1 MRAVGR
7 HVIALLYVLAVA
19 PLEAQVVYPPVQR
32 GTELV
37 FPRDEGSHPDFKL
50 EWWYVTG
57 WLDDDANAS
66 RGPRGFQVTFFRV
79 RTGLGEDNPSAF
91 APRQV
96 LFAHAALADP
106 AERKLRH
113 AQRSARAAFDLAY
126 AREGTVDV
134 RLDDWTIRDEGGG
147 RYRTVV
153 RGDDFQFDL
162 TLQATQPPMLQGER
176 GFSRK
181 GPDPRA
187 ASHYYSL
194 PQLRVSGTVE
204 VDGTSRAVTGQ
215 AWFDHEWSSDYVDE
229 RALGWDWLG
238 INLHGLGALMA
249 FQMRDKQGGA
259 RWASATLR
267 TSSRAVEPSTS
278 SRRPSSA
285 PSGGGPAPDA
295 VQTFEREDVTWTVLD
310 TWRSPR
316 TGIEYPVR
324 WRLRVGATTYRV
336 EPLMLDAE
344 LDSRESTG
352 VLYWEGPVRLLDDAS
367 GRELGRGYLE
377 LTGYGGKLDL

>member
-1 MRAVGR
+1 MRL
-7 HVIALLYVLAVA
+7 ALILLLALVL
-19 PLEAQVVYPPVQR
+19 PLPMSAQVVYPPVR
-32 GTELV
+32 PDVELA
-37 FPRDEGSHPDFKL
+37 FPQDEGAHPEYKL

-57 WLDDDANAS
+57 WLVGADRA
-66 RGPRGFQVTFFRV
+66 RKPRGFQVTFFRV
-79 RTGLGEDNPSAF
+79 RTGIGEDNPSSF

-106 AERKLRH
+106 DAGKLRH
-113 AQRSARAAFDLAY
+113 AQRSGRATFDLVY
-126 AREGTVDV
+126 ARQGRADV
-134 RLDDWTIRDEGGG
+134 RLDDWSIRGLDDG
-147 RYRTVV
+147 RYGTVV
-153 RGDDFQFDL
+153 RGEDFALEL
-162 TLQATQPPMLQGER
+162 TLQATQPPLLQGDR

-204 VDGTSRAVTGQ
+204 VGGQREAVSGD

-229 RALGWDWLG
+229 RALGWDWIG
-238 INLHGLGALMA
+238 INLHGGGALMA
-249 FQMRDKQGGA
+249 FGMRDSQGGE
-259 RWASATLR
+259 RWAAATLR
-267 TSSRAVEPSTS
+267 PSPARRATS
-278 SRRPSSA
+278 
-285 PSGGGPAPDA
+285 PADTEEVKA
-295 VQTFEREDVTWTVLD
+295 FGQEDVAWTPLA

-316 TGIEYPVR
+316 TGVEYPVR
-324 WRLRVGATTYRV
+324 WRLRVGETTYRL
-336 EPLMLDAE
+336 EPLMRDAE
-344 LDSRESTG
+344 LDSRASTG

>member
-1 MRAVGR
+1 MALACLVGGAFASIAVGE
-7 HVIALLYVLAVA
+7 VS
-19 PLEAQVVYPPVQR
+19 YPPVR
-32 GTELV
+32 AETRLE

-57 WLDDDANAS
+57 WLEAGAGEAES
-66 RGPRGFQVTFFRV
+66 ARGFQVTFFRV
-79 RTGLGEDNPSAF
+79 RTGIGEDNPSAF
-91 APRQV
+91 APTQV
-96 LFAHAALADP
+96 LFAHAALAEP
-106 AERKLRH
+106 GAGRLRH
-113 AQRSARAAFDLAY
+113 AQRTARAGFDLAY
-126 AREGTVDV
+126 ARESAVDV
-134 RLDDWTIRDEGGG
+134 KLDDWSIRDVGGG

-153 RGDDFQFDL
+153 RGEDFELDL

-194 PQLRVSGTVE
+194 PQLAVSGRLVSNGKAE
-204 VDGTSRAVTGQ
+204 AVQGR

-229 RALGWDWLG
+229 RADGWDWIG
-238 INLHGLGALMA
+238 INLHDGGALMA

-259 RWASATLR
+259 RWAAGTLR
-267 TSSRAVEPSTS
+267 SLSPGAGELRTF
-278 SRRPSSA
+278 
-285 PSGGGPAPDA
+285 APD
-295 VQTFEREDVTWTVLD
+295 EVTWTPLE

-316 TGIEYPVR
+316 TGVEYPVR
-324 WRLRVGATTYRV
+324 WRVRAGDGIYRL
-336 EPLMLDAE
+336 EPLMQDAE
-344 LDSRESTG
+344 LDSRASTG

>member
-7 HVIALLYVLAVA
+7 RVVALLCMLAVA

-32 GTELV
+32 GTDLV
-37 FPRDEGSHPDFKL
+37 FPRDEGSHPAFKL

-57 WLDDDANAS
+57 WLDDAAGAS
-66 RGPRGFQVTFFRV
+66 SGPRGFQVTFFRV

-106 AERKLRH
+106 VERKLRH
-113 AQRSARAAFDLAY
+113 AQRSARAVFDLAY
-126 AREGTVDV
+126 AREGAVDV
-134 RLDDWTIRDEGGG
+134 RLDDWTIRDVGGG

-153 RGDDFQFDL
+153 RGGDFQFDL

-194 PQLRVSGTVE
+194 PQLRVSGTIE

-238 INLHGLGALMA
+238 VNLHGQGALMA
-249 FQMRDKQGGA
+249 FQMRDNQGGA

-267 TSSRAVEPSTS
+267 TPSRAVEPSS
-278 SRRPSSA
+278 PDRRPSSA
-285 PSGGGPAPDA
+285 TSAGDVATGP

>member
-1 MRAVGR
+1 MRAAVGLC
-7 HVIALLYVLAVA
+7 VLALWCALAVA

-37 FPRDEGSHPDFKL
+37 FPRDEGSHPAFKL

-57 WLDDDANAS
+57 WLDDAAKAS
-66 RGPRGFQVTFFRV
+66 SGPRGFQVTFFRV

-106 AERKLRH
+106 GERRLRH
-113 AQRSARAAFDLAY
+113 AQRSARAVFDLAY
-126 AREGTVDV
+126 AREGAVDV
-134 RLDDWTIRDEGGG
+134 RLDDWTIRDVGDG

-162 TLQATQPPMLQGER
+162 MLQSTQPPMLQGER

-194 PQLRVSGTVE
+194 PQLEVSGEIE
-204 VDGTSRAVTGQ
+204 VDGTTRTVTGQ

-238 INLHGLGALMA
+238 INLHGRGALMA

-267 TSSRAVEPSTS
+267 APSPEAGPSPDPSQSSAVEPAT
-278 SRRPSSA
+278 
-285 PSGGGPAPDA
+285 GA

-367 GRELGRGYLE
+367 GDELGRGFLE